1 MLGDN
6 IYIAK
11 QKGGFSMEN
20 NHITN
25 KQSMFNG
32 CNINI
37 NCGGDSNNQLKSN
50 SEKAIN
56 SNSQYHTSINDKLV
70 VVNFMIALLRFA
82 ETLLQFKN

>member
-1 MLGDN
+1 
-6 IYIAK
+6 
-11 QKGGFSMEN
+11 MEN

-56 SNSQYHTSINDKLV
+56 SNSQYHTSINYKLV